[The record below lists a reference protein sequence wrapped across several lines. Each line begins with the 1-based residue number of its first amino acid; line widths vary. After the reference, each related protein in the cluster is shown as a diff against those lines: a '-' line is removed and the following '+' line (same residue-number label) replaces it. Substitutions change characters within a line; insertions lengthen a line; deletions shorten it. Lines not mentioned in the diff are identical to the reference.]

1 MSDFE
6 PCAMET
12 SEHTAHH
19 NLTKHVFLREYSTKL
34 ATPEIGKDK
43 GLNE

>member
-1 MSDFE
+1 MQ
-6 PCAMET
+6 A

-19 NLTKHVFLREYSTKL
+19 NLTKHVFLREYSAKV
-34 ATPEIGKDK
+34 ATREIGKDK